1 MEFKS
6 KDILFEPSNHNN
18 LIIIF
23 GGIRN
28 GVGIPIFEFK
38 KILSEY
44 ENFDQLFLRDIQQM
58 WYHKGIVDYANNIDE
73 LKFNLKSI
81 ISSYNKV
88 IFIGNSMGGFIAIL
102 LGILLNVNTVLAFSP
117 QTFIDKFR
125 RFYFN
130 DKRWFKQINNL
141 HNNNI
146 NNKYYNLKLV
156 LKKSDYNTNI
166 NLIYSTIDRL
176 DSIHATRLSRL
187 SNVKLKGFDFGG
199 HSLVSDLKNKNILRQ
214 ILDEYLL

>member
-6 KDILFEPSNHNN
+6 RDILFEPSNHNN
-18 LIIIF
+18 LIITF

-38 KILSEY
+38 KILTEY
-44 ENFDQLFLRDIQQM
+44 ENFDQIFIRDTQQM
-58 WYHKGIVDYANNIDE
+58 WYHNGIVDYADNIDE
-73 LKFNLKSI
+73 LKFNLNSI
-81 ISSYNKV
+81 ISTYNKV

-102 LGILLNVNTVLAFSP
+102 LGVLLNVDTVLAFSP

-130 DKRWFKQINNL
+130 DKRWSKQILNL
-141 HNNNI
+141 YKNNI

-156 LKKSDYNTNI
+156 LKKSEYDTSI
-166 NLIYSTIDRL
+166 NLIYSSIDRL
-176 DSIHATRLSRL
+176 DKIHATRLNSL
-187 SNVKLKGFDFGG
+187 TSVKLKGFDFGG
-199 HSLVSDLKNKNILRQ
+199 HSLVSDLKHKNILRQ